1 MISTNKL
8 KRFQD
13 EAQTYKMPGEKG
25 CPEKIEPKVLEKAPR
40 FSIIS
45 VVMNNQVGIKLT
57 LESII
62 KQTISDYEII
72 VIDGKSTDET
82 LKVINDYRPFIN
94 HFISEPD
101 DGVYHAMMKGV
112 RLAKGE
118 WVIFMNSGD
127 IFDSSYVLASFKPLD
142 NVAMAYGDVR
152 FRTKSKSRE
161 FLMSAKPLGELW
173 KGIVFS
179 HQSLFCRREV
189 LQELGFNLRYSIV
202 ADYDFYIR
210 AYKRD
215 FTFQDLNYCIASVEP
230 GGLSENFYQ
239 RTIERFPIALKAFP
253 DKPVIS
259 HFTTL
264 VLNEIRTKLKHCARG
279 KSPK

>member
-1 MISTNKL
+1 MISTDKL
-8 KRFQD
+8 KQFQD
-13 EAQTYKMPGEKG
+13 ETQAYRMSEEKG
-25 CPEKIEPKVLEKAPR
+25 YPDKIEPEALERAPR

-72 VIDGKSTDET
+72 VVDGKSTDET
-82 LKVINDYRPFIN
+82 LKVVNDYQPFVN
-94 HFISEPD
+94 HLISEPD

-118 WVIFMNSGD
+118 WIIFMNSGD
-127 IFDSSYVLASFKPLD
+127 IFDSPYVLESFKPLD
-142 NVAMAYGDVR
+142 NVAMAYGDVK

-161 FLMSAKPLGELW
+161 FLMSAKPLGNLW

-202 ADYDFYIR
+202 ADYDFYVR
-210 AYKRD
+210 AYKRG
-215 FTFQDLNYCIASVEP
+215 FMFQDLNYCVASVEP
-230 GGLSENFYQ
+230 GGLSENFYR

-253 DKPVIS
+253 DKPIIS
-259 HFTTL
+259 HFSTL
-264 VLNEIRTKLKHCARG
+264 VLKEIRTKLKFLSRRNL
-279 KSPK
+279 PK